1 MYSIKDSIDILGVSK
16 VTVYKHMEKN
26 GIKKG
31 KKLSEEDIELL
42 KKSISKNKVN
52 VYTRKDVDFT
62 KNEKYISLNKENQI
76 LLKKI
81 EKLEKEKKLLEEK
94 VIVIEKDNR
103 ELILQMHNSQIM
115 SNELI
120 AQNIQLVRETRL
132 LLTPKEEK
140 NEQTETNVEKV
151 VVEKVKEEPQ
161 VEKEIKKRKWWQR

>member
-1 MYSIKDSIDILGVSK
+1 MYSIKESIDILGVSK

-52 VYTRKDVDFT
+52 MYTRKDIDFT

-81 EKLEKEKKLLEEK
+81 EKLEKEKQQLEEK
-94 VIVIEKDNR
+94 IILIEKDNR
-103 ELILQMHNSQIM
+103 ELISQMHNSQIM

-120 AQNIQLVRETRL
+120 AQNIELVRETRL
-132 LLTPKEEK
+132 LLTPKED
-140 NEQTETNVEKV
+140 KV
-151 VVEKVKEEPQ
+151 KQEEAVVEEVKVEPKVDQ
-161 VEKEIKKRKWWQR
+161 EVKKKKWWQR